1 MTTENHSDVLTVD
14 QEQKSVSNV
23 EETTSDG
30 SLDMLMDVG
39 MKVTVELGRANLKV
53 RDLLNL
59 SSGAI
64 VELEKQAGEPVDILV
79 NGTMMAQAE
88 VVVVDDRFAV
98 RITKMLNRLDR
109 KRKIL

>member
-1 MTTENHSDVLTVD
+1 MTTENQNDVLTAN
-14 QEQKSVSNV
+14 QEQDSVSNV
-23 EETTSDG
+23 NETNSDN
-30 SLDMLMDVG
+30 SLDMLMEVG
-39 MKVTVELGRANLKV
+39 MKVTVELGRTKMKV

-59 SSGAI
+59 SSGSI

-88 VVVVDDRFAV
+88 VVVVEDRFAV
-98 RITKMLNRLDR
+98 RITKMLNRIDR

>member
-1 MTTENHSDVLTVD
+1 MITENHSEVLTAD
-14 QEQKSVSNV
+14 QEQETVSNV
-23 EETTSDG
+23 EETTSG
-30 SLDMLMDVG
+30 ESLDMLMEVG
-39 MKVTVELGRANLKV
+39 MKVTVELGRTKLKV

-59 SSGAI
+59 SSGSI
-64 VELEKQAGEPVDILV
+64 IELEKQAGEPVDILV

-109 KRKIL
+109 KRNIL

>member
-1 MTTENHSDVLTVD
+1 MTTENQSDLLTVD
-14 QEQKSVSNV
+14 TDQELTPNV
-23 EETTSDG
+23 EETSSDK
-30 SLDMLMDVG
+30 SLDMLMEVS
-39 MKVTVELGRANLKV
+39 MKVTVELGRTSLKV
-53 RDLLNL
+53 RDLVNL

-98 RITKMLNRLDR
+98 RITKMLNHIDR
-109 KRKIL
+109 KRLLF